1 MIPEAV
7 ASWRRRNT
15 SFDDGAKPCAITS
28 WSLTRSA
35 PIVQPVGRF
44 LETAPCGRGRCAT
57 LLPMH
62 IPRAAFGPERR
73 TLCERKQSV
82 SQACD
87 ILDINLADE
96 GQKRI
101 LWADRDMPV
110 LARIRERFAEERPL
124 EGVRIGA
131 CMHVTTETANLMRA
145 LAASGAE
152 VALCASNP
160 LSTQDDTAASLVRDF
175 GIKVF
180 AVTGEDMDTYRRH
193 IDAVIATNP
202 QIIMDDG
209 ADLDTALHTTHIDK
223 LEGVI
228 GGTEETTTGVVRL
241 ASMAKEGTLGY
252 PVFNVNDANT
262 KHCFDNHYGTGQSTL
277 DGIVRATNRLLC
289 GRTIVISGYGYCG
302 SGLALR
308 AKGMGMRVIVC
319 EVDPLKALEAH
330 MEGYEVMPAA
340 EAARF
345 ADVWV
350 TVTGN
355 CKVVDAPAFENMKDG
370 AIVCNSGHFDS
381 EINLEWLREH
391 AVKVEEIK
399 PLVEEYTLADGRTVI
414 VLAQGRL
421 VNLSCAEGHPASVM
435 DMSFANQA
443 LAAEYLFQHAGELEN
458 KVYDVP
464 AAIDDG
470 VARVKLETLGV
481 KIDTLTEEQIAYMN
495 SWNF

>member
-1 MIPEAV
+1 M
-7 ASWRRRNT
+7 
-15 SFDDGAKPCAITS
+15 
-28 WSLTRSA
+28 
-35 PIVQPVGRF
+35 
-44 LETAPCGRGRCAT
+44 
-57 LLPMH
+57 
-62 IPRAAFGPERR
+62 
-73 TLCERKQSV
+73 

-131 CMHVTTETANLMRA
+131 CMHVTTETANLMRT
-145 LAASGAE
+145 LVASGAE
-152 VALCASNP
+152 VTLCASNP
-160 LSTQDDTAASLVRDF
+160 LSTQDDTAASLVRDY
-175 GIKVF
+175 GVRVYAI
-180 AVTGEDMDTYRRH
+180 AGEDAETYERH
-193 IDAVIATNP
+193 IAEVVATNP

-209 ADLDTALHTTHIDK
+209 ADLDTALHTKFPEK

-241 ASMAKEGTLGY
+241 MAMAKDGALRY
-252 PVFNVNDANT
+252 PVFNINDANT

-289 GRTIVISGYGYCG
+289 GRTMVVSGYGYCG

-308 AKGMGMRVIVC
+308 AKGMGMDVIVC

-330 MEGYEVMPAA
+330 MEGYRVMKA
-340 EAARF
+340 EDAARF

-350 TVTGN
+350 TVTGDCN
-355 CKVVDAPAFENMKDG
+355 VIDEPAFKNMKDG
-370 AIVCNSGHFDS
+370 AIICNSGHFDS
-381 EINLEWLREH
+381 EINMKWLRAN
-391 AVKVEEIK
+391 AVKVEELK
-399 PLVEEYTLADGRTVI
+399 PLVEEYTLPDGRTI
-414 VLAQGRL
+414 TVLAEGRL
-421 VNLSCAEGHPASVM
+421 VNLACAEGHPASVM

-443 LAAEYLFQHAGELEN
+443 LAAEYLFKHASELED

-464 AAIDDG
+464 AAIDDD
-470 VARVKLETLGV
+470 VARVKLETLGIE
-481 KIDTLTEEQIAYMN
+481 IDTLTEEQIAYMN

>member
-1 MIPEAV
+1 M
-7 ASWRRRNT
+7 T
-15 SFDDGAKPCAITS
+15 T
-28 WSLTRSA
+28 
-35 PIVQPVGRF
+35 
-44 LETAPCGRGRCAT
+44 
-57 LLPMH
+57 H
-62 IPRAAFGPERR
+62 Y
-73 TLCERKQSV
+73 
-82 SQACD
+82 D
-87 ILDINLADE
+87 IKDINLADE
-96 GQKRI
+96 GLARI
-101 LWADRDMPV
+101 IWADKDMPV
-110 LARIRERFAEERPL
+110 LARIRERFAEEKPL
-124 EGVRIGA
+124 KDVRIGC

-145 LAASGAE
+145 LAASGAQ
-152 VALCASNP
+152 VTLCASNP

-175 GIKVF
+175 GISVY
-180 AVTGEDMDTYRRH
+180 AIAGEDMDTYNQH
-193 IDAVIATNP
+193 IEAVIGTNP

-209 ADLDTALHTTHIDK
+209 ADLDTALHTRFPEE
-223 LEGVI
+223 LANVI

-241 ASMAKEGTLGY
+241 MAMAAEGALGY
-252 PVFNVNDANT
+252 PVFNINDANT

-277 DGIVRATNRLLC
+277 DGIIRATNRLLS
-289 GRTIVISGYGYCG
+289 GRTMVISGYGYCG

-308 AKGMGMRVIVC
+308 ARGMGMNVIVC

-330 MEGYEVMPAA
+330 MEGYRVMPAA
-340 EAARF
+340 EAAKY

-381 EINLEWLREH
+381 EINLEWLNEH
-391 AVKVEEIK
+391 AVRKEEVK
-399 PLVEEYTLADGRTVI
+399 PLVEEYTLEDGRTII

-443 LAAEYLFQHAGELEN
+443 LAAEYLYQHADELEN
-458 KVYDVP
+458 KVYNVP

-481 KIDTLTEEQIAYMN
+481 EIDTLTEEQIAYMN
-495 SWNF
+495 SWNFA